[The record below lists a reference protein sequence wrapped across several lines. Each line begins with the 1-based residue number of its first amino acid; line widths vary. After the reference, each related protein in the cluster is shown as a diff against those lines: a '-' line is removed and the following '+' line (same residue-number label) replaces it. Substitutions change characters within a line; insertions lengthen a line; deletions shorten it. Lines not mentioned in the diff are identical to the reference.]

1 MHRITKNEL
10 KRRQPSVKP
19 LLLKARGAVP
29 PQPQRNTVAT
39 AVSSLALENITSLSV
54 LEHIASC
61 VMVDTVGISLDCVT
75 LKRKPKRF
83 GYLDDDDAPILDSAW
98 GKGALSSA
106 AGKQSVRVRT
116 SKSSAEGCEP
126 SLQTLTAEGS
136 PAGHRQGH
144 NIVSDANVTA
154 LTYDMLRAINEK
166 YGVMAPFSRKLAI
179 ARGCD
184 VEITRIDPV
193 LMLKC
198 PPELKKSAVING
210 LALAGIASGCDIGLY
225 HGESV
230 YFDQSSQLNST
241 KLYDKTKEMQSKRKF
256 AVPDSPNWAALLKLA
271 DETIRMEAVFRKKHF
286 MNHADFKGKPIHPLL
301 LTRERL
307 ASMMVEAL
315 SGYNLKASLRGFL
328 LEDELYAVP
337 LPYRTTLA
345 LFQHGRNVR
354 RFLGSERTYQ
364 AHAKFLWDNY
374 GVNINGMP
382 PGEIELSVDIG
393 EILDPR
399 NFVPVPEVIANDP
412 ALFFRDDLESTIQWL
427 REKAGSGIASV
438 FVDPYRPSKDDEV

>member
-1 MHRITKNEL
+1 MRNTIDNRLKAHR
-10 KRRQPSVKP
+10 PSVKP
-19 LLLKARGAVP
+19 LLKASGAVTP
-29 PQPQRNTVAT
+29 PRYTVAT
-39 AVSSLALENITSLSV
+39 AVSSLALEDITSPSDM
-54 LEHIASC
+54 EHMASC

-75 LKRKPKRF
+75 LTRQPKRF
-83 GYLDDDDAPILDSAW
+83 GHLDDDDAPVLESAW
-98 GKGALSSA
+98 SKGALSSA
-106 AGKQSVRVRT
+106 AGKLSIRLKT
-116 SKSSAEGCEP
+116 SKSTTNGCEP
-126 SLQTLTAEGS
+126 SLQTLVAEGS

-144 NIVSDANVTA
+144 NIVTDANVAA
-154 LTYDMLRAINEK
+154 LAYDMLRAIHEK
-166 YGVMAPFSRKLAI
+166 YGVVAPFSRKLAI

-184 VEITRIDPV
+184 VEITRIDSV
-193 LMLKC
+193 LMLKY
-198 PPELKKSAVING
+198 PPELQKSAVING
-210 LALAGIASGCDIGLY
+210 LALAGIASGCNIGLY

-241 KLYDKTKEMQSKRKF
+241 KFYDKTKEIQSKRKF
-256 AVPDSPNWAALLKLA
+256 AVPDSPNWGALLDLA
-271 DETIRMEAVFRKKHF
+271 KNTIRMEAVFRKKYF
-286 MNHADFKGKPIHPLL
+286 LNHASFKGKPIHPML

-307 ASMMVEAL
+307 ASMMIEAL

-328 LEDELYAVP
+328 REDELHAVP

-354 RFLGSERTYQ
+354 PFLGSERTYQ

-382 PGEIELSVDIG
+382 PGEIETSVDIG

-412 ALFFRDDLESTIQWL
+412 VLFFRDDLESTIQWL
-427 REKAGSGIASV
+427 QEKAGSGIASV
-438 FVDPYRPSKDDEV
+438 FVDPYRPGKSEEV